1 MTTTEIVQTNEGSIT
16 FHIQNNQSAIL
27 IDEYRQLNNVFSE
40 ESKLLLKDMKERI
53 PFVMYE

>member
-1 MTTTEIVQTNEGSIT
+1 MTTTERVQTNEGNIT